1 MKLIDFKVNFLL
13 NEEKCQVIFFDKN
26 GYLIDSCDTI
36 ITLSNYKEKQS
47 TVPIPIIDN
56 IHEILKDTPDEEQ
69 LIFPRVEINFPHN
82 PTQILDLI
90 LTKRQNDDD
99 VCYICVM
106 RDEVMRY
113 EQLQEIVTGQ
123 RAVAMEKELLEIK
136 HEKTALENEL
146 ILMKNQELER
156 AKAMK
161 NDFFAK
167 ASHELRTPVNG
178 ILGLAEMLEETASEQ
193 QKGYLKALMEVATH
207 LKIIVN
213 DLLDI
218 SKLEEK
224 KITFEQVPFNLGEI
238 FNNIAL
244 VFKSLAD
251 KKEIKLLFSIDEK
264 IPSYLLGDITRISQ
278 IIYNLVSNS
287 LKFTEKGEVRVV
299 ASLEEIT
306 VQNKFRIKFVVQDTG
321 VGIAPDKLAS
331 IFEPYTQESNE
342 TYRLYGGTGLGL
354 AIVKQLIEAMDGQ
367 IFVESK
373 ANQGTTFYFELI
385 FEQSNPISTLQ
396 DKSIMHQYANRSVLI
411 ADDNEINLMVV
422 TKKMQNIGFEVET
435 AKNGQEVLQ
444 KLENK
449 HYDLLCL
456 DMNMPILNGSETIK
470 AIRNKTG
477 SPFQTIPIF
486 LMTAYSYTDIA
497 EKIKD
502 VQITDFLTKPFEM
515 SDLLRKLQKHLS
527 PKQSSDYEL
536 SLNMSQIQEFSQGD
550 TTFEKELMQQVIN
563 VLDELKKDYQNMI
576 SKKEQINSKAIDN
589 FIHKYN
595 MIFVMINEDT
605 LKEAVGSTLSIYQS
619 AEDKEKALQHLQRRI
634 FQLCD
639 EVKEQA
645 RQKI

>member
-36 ITLSNYKEKQS
+36 IALSDYKEKQS

-56 IHEILKDTPDEEQ
+56 IHEILKDTPDDEQ

-90 LTKRQNDDD
+90 LTKKRNDADAY
-99 VCYICVM
+99 YICVM

-113 EQLQEIVTGQ
+113 EQLQEIVTEQ
-123 RAVAMEKELLEIK
+123 RATAMEKELLEIK

-178 ILGLAEMLEETASEQ
+178 ILGLAEMLEETATEQ
-193 QKGYLKALMEVATH
+193 QQGYLKALVQVATQ
-207 LKIIVN
+207 LKTIVN
-213 DLLDI
+213 DLLDL

-244 VFKSLAD
+244 AFKSLAD

-264 IPSYLLGDITRISQ
+264 IPDYLLGDITRISQ

-287 LKFTEKGEVRVV
+287 LKFTEKGEVRVA

-321 VGIAPDKLAS
+321 VGIAADKLAS

-354 AIVKQLIEAMDGQ
+354 TIVKQLIEAMGGQ

-373 ANQGTTFYFELI
+373 ANQGTTFYFELV
-385 FEQSNPISTLQ
+385 FEQSKPISTLQ
-396 DKSIMHQYANRSVLI
+396 DKSIMYQYANRSVLI

-422 TKKMQNIGFEVET
+422 TKKMQNIGFDVET

-502 VQITDFLTKPFEM
+502 IQITDFLTKPFEM
-515 SDLLRKLQKHLS
+515 SDLLQKLQKHLP
-527 PKQSSDYEL
+527 PKQPSDYEL
-536 SLNMSQIQEFSQGD
+536 SLNLSQIQEFSQGD
-550 TTFEKELMQQVIN
+550 TAFEKELMQQVIN

-576 SKKEQINSKAIDN
+576 SKEGQINSKAINDLV
-589 FIHKYN
+589 HKYN
-595 MIFVMINEDT
+595 MIFAMINEDT
-605 LKEAVGSTLSIYQS
+605 LKEEIDSTLSIYQS
-619 AEDKEKALQHLQRRI
+619 AEDKGKALQGLQRRI

-639 EVKEQA
+639 EVREQA

>member
-1 MKLIDFKVNFLL
+1 MKLIDFKINFLL
-13 NEEKCQVIFFDKN
+13 NEEKCQVIFFDEN
-26 GYLIDSCDTI
+26 GYLLDSCDTI
-36 ITLSNYKEKQS
+36 IALSDYKGKQS
-47 TVPIPIIDN
+47 IIPLPIIEN
-56 IHEILKDTPDEEQ
+56 IHEILKDTPDNEQ
-69 LIFPRVEINFPHN
+69 LIFPRVEINFSHN

-90 LTKRQNDDD
+90 LTKRRNDTD
-99 VCYICVM
+99 VYYICVM

-113 EQLQEIVTGQ
+113 EQLREIVTEQ
-123 RAVAMEKELLEIK
+123 RATAMEKELLEIK

-193 QKGYLKALMEVATH
+193 QKGYLKALMQVATQ
-207 LKIIVN
+207 LKTIVN
-213 DLLDI
+213 DLLDL

-224 KITFEQVPFNLGEI
+224 KITFEYVPFNLGEI

-244 VFKSLAD
+244 AFKSLAD
-251 KKEIKLLFSIDEK
+251 KKEIKLLFSIDDK

-287 LKFTEKGEVRVV
+287 LKFTEKGEVKVK
-299 ASLEEIT
+299 ATLEEIT
-306 VQNKFRIKFVVQDTG
+306 TQDSFRIKFVVQDTG
-321 VGIAPDKLAS
+321 IGITSDKLAY
-331 IFEPYTQESNE
+331 IFEPYAQESNE

-354 AIVKQLIEAMDGQ
+354 TIVKQLIEAMGGQ

-373 ANQGTTFYFELI
+373 ANQGTSFYFELV
-385 FEQSNPISTLQ
+385 FEQSKPISALQ
-396 DKSIMHQYANRSVLI
+396 DKSIMYQYANRSVLI

-422 TKKMQNIGFEVET
+422 TKKMQNIGFEVDT

-477 SPFQTIPIF
+477 SPCQTIPIF

-502 VQITDFLTKPFEM
+502 IEITDFLTKPFEM
-515 SDLLRKLQKHLS
+515 SDLLKKLQKHLS
-527 PKQSSDYEL
+527 PKQPSDYEL

-576 SKKEQINSKAIDN
+576 SKEGQINSKAINDLV
-589 FIHKYN
+589 HKYN
-595 MIFVMINEDT
+595 MIFAMINEDT
-605 LKEAVGSTLSIYQS
+605 LKVEIDSTLSIYQS
-619 AEDKEKALQHLQRRI
+619 AEDKEKALQQLQRRI

-639 EVKEQA
+639 EVREQA